1 MLISD
6 RVYIK
11 VNIPQIYLCS
21 TKDKIKPMLY
31 DWYVIFPFISLPKCS
46 HVFLKSSFSINV
58 HAKLDLA
65 LLSIC

>member
-31 DWYVIFPFISLPKCS
+31 DCYEIFPFISLPKCS
-46 HVFLKSSFSINV
+46 HVFLRSSFSINV
-58 HAKLDLA
+58 HAKPDLA